1 MQSGVRSGPI
11 QTALLNSPSRLV
23 RTSKGAFVINSG
35 REGVL
40 LELAPQ

>member
-1 MQSGVRSGPI
+1 
-11 QTALLNSPSRLV
+11 
-23 RTSKGAFVINSG
+23 SKGAFIINSG